1 MRVAFGI
8 GALGAVVGL
17 GTVVGLGAVGCDAA
31 AAADPLVGTTW
42 QLLEIESM
50 TSEQPSTNITDPT
63 KYTVMFGD
71 DGQAVFQIDCNRGSG
86 TFQTAAAA
94 DDSGSLTF
102 GPIALTR
109 MFCPQPSDDTKVATA
124 LGYVRSYLLSN
135 GQLHLSLLADSGIM
149 HWEPLPKGQ

>member
-1 MRVAFGI
+1 
-8 GALGAVVGL
+8 
-17 GTVVGLGAVGCDAA
+17 LGAVGCGSAA
-31 AAADPLVGTTW
+31 ATDPIVGTTW

-50 TSEQPSTNITDPT
+50 TSEQPGTRITDPT
-63 KYTVMFGD
+63 KYTVTFGD
-71 DGQAVFQIDCNRGSG
+71 DGQAAFQIDCNRGSG

-109 MFCPQPSDDTKVATA
+109 MFCPQPSDDTKVAAA

>member
-17 GTVVGLGAVGCDAA
+17 GAVGCDAA
-31 AAADPLVGTTW
+31 AATDPIVGTTW
-42 QLLEIESM
+42 QLLQIESM
-50 TSEQPSTNITDPT
+50 TSEQPSTNIADPS

-71 DGQAVFQIDCNRGSG
+71 DGQAAFRIDCNRGLG
-86 TFQTAAAA
+86 TFQTVAAA

-109 MFCPQPSDDTKVATA
+109 MFCPQPSDDTKVAAA

-149 HWEPLPKGQ
+149 HWEPLPTGQ

>member
-8 GALGAVVGL
+8 GALGAR
-17 GTVVGLGAVGCDAA
+17 VGLGAVGCGSAA
-31 AAADPLVGTTW
+31 ATDPIVGTTW

-50 TSEQPSTNITDPT
+50 TSEQPGTRITDPT
-63 KYTVMFGD
+63 KYTVTFGD
-71 DGQAVFQIDCNRGSG
+71 DGQAAFQIDCNRGSG

-109 MFCPQPSDDTKVATA
+109 MFCPQPSDDTKVAAA

>member
-1 MRVAFGI
+1 
-8 GALGAVVGL
+8 
-17 GTVVGLGAVGCDAA
+17 
-31 AAADPLVGTTW
+31 
-42 QLLEIESM
+42 M

-63 KYTVMFGD
+63 KYTVTFGD

-102 GPIALTR
+102 GPIAVTR
-109 MFCPQPSDDTKVATA
+109 MFCPQPSDDTKVAAA

-135 GQLHLSLLADSGIM
+135 GKLYLSLLADSGIM
-149 HWEPLPKGQ
+149 HWEPLPKGK

>member
-8 GALGAVVGL
+8 GALRAL
-17 GTVVGLGAVGCDAA
+17 VGLGAVGCGSAA
-31 AAADPLVGTTW
+31 ATDPIVGTTW

-50 TSEQPSTNITDPT
+50 TSEQPGTRITDPT
-63 KYTVMFGD
+63 KYTVTFGD
-71 DGQAVFQIDCNRGSG
+71 DGQAAFQIDCNRGSG

-109 MFCPQPSDDTKVATA
+109 MFCPQPSDDTKVAAA